1 MTTLDEI
8 DAGLRQP
15 DLAVLDRARLL
26 TQRCCVFE
34 RQFPPDPDDIITIL
48 TEIDTGLCLPGPTR
62 TERTLL
68 LARRQQI
75 VERCHPVDPHNP
87 TNGSDAKG
95 EE

>member
-1 MTTLDEI
+1 MTTLD
-8 DAGLRQP
+8 
-15 DLAVLDRARLL
+15 
-26 TQRCCVFE
+26 
-34 RQFPPDPDDIITIL
+34 
-48 TEIDTGLCLPGPTR
+48 EIDTGLCLPGPTR